1 MIFQNLFLKNNI
13 LYLLICHINIFK
25 LLFFFYFGF
34 EILCKYICVYSDKN
48 LYHCS
53 HIHIFIVLLL
63 YELILDDKIWQV
75 KESL

>member
-13 LYLLICHINIFK
+13 LYLLIYYINIFK
-25 LLFFFYFGF
+25 LLFFF
-34 EILCKYICVYSDKN
+34 ILDLKYYVSIYVNSDKN
-48 LYHCS
+48 LHHCS
-53 HIHIFIVLLL
+53 HIYIFIVLLL